1 VLKGHITMHTIE
13 TWEQLQARL
22 FHLGWLGEE
31 LPTFVTTPGG
41 TWLFR
46 EIAREAQAVAE
57 IATQY
62 MAEADKVALTSGNL
76 PADKSAVTEHG
87 PVDTGTAIGGGEAV

>member
-1 VLKGHITMHTIE
+1 MTEGHTTMHTIE

-31 LPTFVTTPGG
+31 LPAFVTTPGG
-41 TWLFR
+41 AWLFR
-46 EIAREAQAVAE
+46 EIAREALAIAE

-62 MAEADKVALTSGNL
+62 TAEADKVAPTSGNM
-76 PADKSAVTEHG
+76 PARKPAVTDHG
-87 PVDTGTAIGGGEAV
+87 PVDTGTATGGGEAL

>member
-1 VLKGHITMHTIE
+1 MHTIE

-31 LPTFVTTPGG
+31 LPAFVTTPGG
-41 TWLFR
+41 AWLFR

-57 IATQY
+57 IAAQY
-62 MAEADKVALTSGNL
+62 ITETEKVAVTSGKL
-76 PADKSAVTEHG
+76 PTGEPAATDHE
-87 PVDTGTAIGGGEAV
+87 PVDTGTSAGGGEAL